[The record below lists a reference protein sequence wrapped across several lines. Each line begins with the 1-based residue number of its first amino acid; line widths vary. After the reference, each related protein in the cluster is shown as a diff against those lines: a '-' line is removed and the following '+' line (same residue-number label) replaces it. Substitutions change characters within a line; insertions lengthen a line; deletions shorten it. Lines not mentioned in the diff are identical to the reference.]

1 MVKGKNEVES
11 KYRVL
16 LVAYKNLE
24 NPKELKK
31 HFISIIKKYEDLRDS
46 YQAGDFKG
54 SAGLVYRTSLY
65 HSWFKSKIEEK
76 LKEGYELGIIE
87 MRIEDH
93 QAEEELI
100 EKLSKDYGE
109 NVIIVERA
117 EI

>member
-1 MVKGKNEVES
+1 MVDKNKVES

-24 NPKELKK
+24 DEKELKR

-65 HSWFKSKIEEK
+65 HSWFKSNIEKK

-87 MRIEDH
+87 MRIED
-93 QAEEELI
+93 QQKEEELI
-100 EKLSKDYGE
+100 EKLDEDYGE
-109 NVIIVERA
+109 NILIVERA